1 MHAQQNNKLAIL
13 LVYASSQTF
22 TSTVFA
28 HVRAFGKYSEHSWFY
43 LDYADLPSGDVD
55 LACFDVVVIHYSV
68 RLPFG
73 QLCAKSVEKLNAFL
87 GLKVLFI
94 QDEYDF
100 TDRAKAV
107 MRQVGFQLVFT
118 CVPQASIPLIYPP
131 HEFSGVTF
139 FNNLTGYVPDDFS
152 QHSATYIPPSQRSC
166 VVAYRGRSL
175 PIRYGRLGQ
184 EKIQIGKQVQL
195 YCHSKN
201 IEHDIAWTEGAR
213 IYGDAWYQFL
223 ASNKAMLGSES
234 GSNVFDWDG
243 GLEDRILHHKKL
255 KPKAGE
261 QEIYDAVVAAQE
273 LDGVMNQI
281 SPRSFE
287 MVAAR
292 TVMVLFEGN
301 YSGVL
306 MPYRHYIPLK
316 KDFSNLDEVFSLL
329 DDGERIDEMVSDAY
343 EDLIGAGKYS
353 YRTFVAMVDQRIN
366 DAFINSATIKAESNL
381 DFYRKKLPKIAVLPL
396 KANSPSATGSPLRA
410 NSPSLLPL
418 GPQSNHDLINK
429 SKLFLYR
436 ILLKVWIHV
445 PQSVRPLIKKIL
457 GRG

>member
-1 MHAQQNNKLAIL
+1 M

-22 TSTVFA
+22 TSTVFS

-107 MRQVGFQLVFT
+107 MRQAGFLLVFT

-131 HEFSGVTF
+131 HELPGTTF
-139 FNNLTGYVPDDFS
+139 VNNLTGYVPDDFS
-152 QHSATYIPPSQRSC
+152 EHSGTYIPPSQRSC
-166 VVAYRGRSL
+166 VVAYRGRPL

-201 IEHDIAWTEGAR
+201 IAHDIAWTDKAR
-213 IYGDAWYQFL
+213 IYGDDWYKFI
-223 ASNKAMLGSES
+223 SSTKAMLGSES

-243 GLEDRILHHKKL
+243 DLDDRVRQHKKL
-255 KPKAGE
+255 NPKVSE
-261 QEIYDAVVAAQE
+261 LEIYDAVVAPQE

-281 SPRSFE
+281 SPRIFE
-287 MVAAR
+287 MAAAR
-292 TVMVLFEGN
+292 TAMVLFEGN
-301 YSGVL
+301 YSDVL
-306 MPYRHYIPLK
+306 IPHRHYIPLK
-316 KDFSNLDEVFSLL
+316 KDFSNLDEIFLLL
-329 DDGERIDEMVSDAY
+329 DDGEHIDEMVDNAFK
-343 EDLIGAGKYS
+343 DLIGSRNYS
-353 YRTFVAMVDQRIN
+353 YQYFVTMVDQHIN
-366 DAFINSATIKAESNL
+366 TEFKNCPDLRASTDINLYVKNFE
-381 DFYRKKLPKIAVLPL
+381 KISTSV
-396 KANSPSATGSPLRA
+396 LRA
-410 NSPSLLPL
+410 NPPRYNIIEPL
-418 GPQSNHDLINK
+418 VSSVWMRIPES
-429 SKLFLYR
+429 YR
-436 ILLKVWIHV
+436 PV
-445 PQSVRPLIKKIL
+445 IKKML